1 MKKFNQEKPA
11 EEQLADVKA
20 DRWDSILSPSHPAFQ
35 IAERA
40 FRRGFAHA
48 LNEIVSYAKGVPS
61 EFRSWVKA
69 NLEVYEAWRDDF
81 RFGEVSNEPVEPP
94 PPILPY
100 RKNDNRTRM

>member
-1 MKKFNQEKPA
+1 MQRFNQGKPA

-48 LNEIVSYAKGVPS
+48 LNEIVSYAEMRWTG
-61 EFRSWVKA
+61 A
-69 NLEVYEAWRDDF
+69 GDQG
-81 RFGEVSNEPVEPP
+81 RFSTC
-94 PPILPY
+94 
-100 RKNDNRTRM
+100 NDNAKITDCMNCSGLI